1 MSFLTS
7 SPTQF
12 EAFSDTARFY
22 SSQFK
27 WKSLV
32 LHYRF
37 TFCIIPFHLNS
48 CCTVPP
54 LSSSGHEGLWV
65 SLHNDVVIER
75 PHSKIIF
82 ENCLVLLSG
91 NFDLACDLLNESDW
105 NSMFSNA
112 SNVNQHWSSWQKR
125 FLEIMEICIP
135 KEGLPSKRISLG
147 SLHHCLAQ

>member
-1 MSFLTS
+1 MTS

-54 LSSSGHEGLWV
+54 LSSSGHEGQLV

-75 PHSKIIF
+75 PLSKSSRTVW
-82 ENCLVLLSG
+82 CYSQA
-91 NFDLACDLLNESDW
+91 NFDLACDPLNESDW
-105 NSMFSNA
+105 NSMFSSA
-112 SNVNQHWSSWQKR
+112 SNVNQQWSSWQKR
-125 FLEIMEICIP
+125 FLEIMEVCIP
-135 KEGLPSKRISLG
+135 REGLPSKRISLG
-147 SLHHCLAQ
+147 SLHHCLVQ